1 MLITHSARVK
11 SSQVIDL
18 RIGVVQGTLR
28 GYDSKANAILSDSVE
43 RLYSADAGVEEQ
55 PLGLYLV
62 KGDVMSVTHT
72 SLLNSELTSLTD
84 LVH

>member
-1 MLITHSARVK
+1 M
-11 SSQVIDL
+11 
-18 RIGVVQGTLR
+18 R
-28 GYDSKANAILSDSVE
+28 GYDSKANAILSDSLE
-43 RLYSADAGVEEQ
+43 RLYSADVGVEEQ